1 MKIIYG
7 LKNVVCAKYTIKPD
21 GTYEYATPFKIPGAV
36 SLSLS
41 TSGDSNDFYA
51 DDVIYNSSNANQGYE
66 GDLEMALIPEEFK
79 TDILGETKDSNGALI
94 ENADAEQNGFA
105 LGFEASGDVKARR
118 TWFYNCNASRPNV
131 DAKTKE
137 KSISPSTEKL
147 TIKAMPRLNDHAIK
161 VVMEL
166 TDSNK
171 TKYDSFFSEVY
182 EKTASV

>member
-1 MKIIYG
+1 MKIKYG
-7 LKNVVCAKYTIKPD
+7 LKNVVCAKYTIKTD

-41 TSGDSNDFYA
+41 TSGDSNDFFA

-66 GDLEMALIPEEFK
+66 GDLEIALIPEQFK
-79 TDILGETKDSNGALI
+79 TDILGEIKDSNGALI

-105 LGFEASGDVKARR
+105 LGFEVSGDVKARR

>member
-7 LKNVVCAKYTIKPD
+7 LKNVVCAKYTIKAD
-21 GTYEYATPFKIPGAV
+21 GSYEYATPFKIPGAV

-79 TDILGETKDSNGALI
+79 TDILGEIKDSNGALI

-118 TWFYNCNASRPNV
+118 TWFYNCKASRPNV

-147 TIKAMPRLNDHAIK
+147 TIKVMPRLNDHAIK

>member
-7 LKNVVCAKYTIKPD
+7 LKNVVCAKYTIKTD
-21 GTYEYATPFKIPGAV
+21 GSYEYATPFKIPGAV

-79 TDILGETKDSNGALI
+79 TDILGEIKDSNGALI

-118 TWFYNCNASRPNV
+118 TWFYNCKASRPNV

-147 TIKAMPRLNDHAIK
+147 TIKVMPRLNDHAIK